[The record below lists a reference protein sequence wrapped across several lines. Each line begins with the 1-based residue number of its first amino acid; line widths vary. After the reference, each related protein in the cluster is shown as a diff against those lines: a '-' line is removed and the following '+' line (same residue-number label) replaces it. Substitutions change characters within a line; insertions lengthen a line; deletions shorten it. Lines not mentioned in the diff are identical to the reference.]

1 MKQNFVIFRKTPLS
15 ALWAAQSEFSS
26 PRHIS
31 GHAIIKMPR
40 LHFSCG
46 SAVAQIGG
54 AGAKARFCLRE
65 NYFLLYPEFYIL
77 HFTFT
82 ICAGARARTLCG
94 AADDRGGLWRGHHKR
109 AGANVARWGA
119 HFLPQRRRK
128 KFLPRFVTNATIF
141 SNICR
146 TICFFAHKYF
156 AFFSKC
162 VIMSL

>member
-40 LHFSCG
+40 LHLSCG

-119 HFLPQRRRK
+119 SPSFRKGVGKIFASICDKCDNFLQH
-128 KFLPRFVTNATIF
+128 LQDYL
-141 SNICR
+141 
-146 TICFFAHKYF
+146 FF
-156 AFFSKC
+156 C
-162 VIMSL
+162 P